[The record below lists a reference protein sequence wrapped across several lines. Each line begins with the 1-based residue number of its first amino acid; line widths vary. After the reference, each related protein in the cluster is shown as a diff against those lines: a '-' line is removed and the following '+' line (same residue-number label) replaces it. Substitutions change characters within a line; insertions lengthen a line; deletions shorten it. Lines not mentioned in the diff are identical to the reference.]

1 MEDENIPD
9 SDLDIDKVNITID
22 SGADAPV
29 FPSFMIHCG
38 RDHSGQAVALQDA
51 QGRQIPVLG
60 QKAISVLL
68 QDANGTEI
76 ELKDDVIFSHE
87 ISQPMLSYGRLM
99 NAGWS
104 ICAQKRCLKN
114 GNYEIPLEFQNNSLV
129 VKGHVRSVVTWS
141 PRVCRQCF
149 WLEQGTQSTDLPSTR
164 IHSSCPTLTT
174 EWTGFEPRS
183 SRRTRRGSRWSLVK
197 GFQGC
202 WTPSP
207 T

>member
-9 SDLDIDKVNITID
+9 SDLDIDEVNIIID

-29 FPSFMIHCG
+29 FPSSMIHCG

-60 QKAISVLL
+60 QKAISVLPVLGQKAISVLL
-68 QDANGTEI
+68 QDAHGTEI

-104 ICAQKRCLKN
+104 ICAQNRCLKN

-149 WLEQGTQSTDLPSTR
+149 WLEQGTQSMDW
-164 IHSSCPTLTT
+164 HSCECPVP
-174 EWTGFEPRS
+174 ES
-183 SRRTRRGSRWSLVK
+183 SLRA
-197 GFQGC
+197 QH
-202 WTPSP
+202 
-207 T
+207 